1 VIRVYSVVDLIRVL
15 RSFDNA
21 PSIRLSNLQETSSG
35 GGGGGSNL
43 FSDDDDDED
52 DEDIEDR
59 VQGVVDLIV
68 QLIEPASWSV
78 NAGFGTISAHQDTI
92 VVNNSIS
99 VHEKLGGP
107 VRMRER
113 QR

>member
-1 VIRVYSVVDLIRVL
+1 MQR
-15 RSFDNA
+15 
-21 PSIRLSNLQETSSG
+21 
-35 GGGGGSNL
+35 
-43 FSDDDDDED
+43 
-52 DEDIEDR
+52 
-59 VQGVVDLIV
+59 VVDLIV

-78 NAGFGTISAHQDTI
+78 NAGFGTISAHQDSI